1 MPFLAG
7 TPALT
12 RASFTL
18 EMLQKPQAWLCL
30 WDPSFSPS
38 STVSG
43 CSRVR
48 VEASAPANLK
58 ELWQRWGAGGD
69 PGPSHSGSAANRL
82 LSPLCLLP
90 LFLHPA

>member
-7 TPALT
+7 TPALS
-12 RASFTL
+12 RASFIL

-30 WDPSFSPS
+30 WDPSFNLS
-38 STVSG
+38 STVSR

-58 ELWQRWGAGGD
+58 ELWQRWGGRRGAWAFSLR
-69 PGPSHSGSAANRL
+69 PRR
-82 LSPLCLLP
+82 
-90 LFLHPA
+90 